1 MYEDNSQQIENE
13 VLILYVLSKFDVSIT
28 EKSLT
33 EILLSPG
40 LINYFG
46 FQTGLGKLLDEKLII
61 AYTDTDGV
69 NMYGLS
75 EDGKRLLDTLI
86 PTVSPAVKNT
96 YDAYLAKEKNKIAM
110 ETNINAY
117 PFIDSNKN
125 QCIRCYIRENGNKV
139 VDIRIPVPDR
149 ETALQM
155 CANWKTNAYG
165 ILMQIMTDLNG

>member
-13 VLILYVLSKFDVSIT
+13 VLILYVLSNFDISIT

-46 FQTGLGKLLDEKLII
+46 FQTGLRKLVDEKLVNT
-61 AYTDTDGV
+61 YTDTDGV
-69 NMYGLS
+69 NMYSLT
-75 EDGKRLLDTLI
+75 EDGTRRLETLLPAI
-86 PTVSPAVKNT
+86 TPAVKNT
-96 YDAYLAKEKNKIAM
+96 YDAFLAKEKNKIAM
-110 ETNINAY
+110 ETNINAF
-117 PFIDSNKN
+117 PFIDGNKN

-139 VDIRIPVPDR
+139 VDIRIPVPDK